1 MMKKATTNSST
12 RYIIMYRKNPDWS
25 AWVYYSEN
33 TFKKAKKWLDKLE
46 DVHEKWIELRV
57 QTSVSIRLD
66 ENGLQL

>member
-1 MMKKATTNSST
+1 
-12 RYIIMYRKNPDWS
+12 MYRKNPDWS